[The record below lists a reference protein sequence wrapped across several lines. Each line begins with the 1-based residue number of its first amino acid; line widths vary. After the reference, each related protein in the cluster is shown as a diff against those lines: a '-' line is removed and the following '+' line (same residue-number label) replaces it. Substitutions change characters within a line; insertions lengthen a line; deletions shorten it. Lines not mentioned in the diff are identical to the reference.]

1 MESLLV
7 LLLIANL
14 AGLFLIWQRQ
24 DKQDKYLAKS
34 LEDSGRQSFQINWI
48 IALNKQTSQSARSK
62 RLGSGCQRP
71 FARSA
76 NGVAPRPDA
85 SPSRNDR

>member
-24 DKQDKYLAKS
+24 DKQAKHLSKS
-34 LEDSGRQSFQINWI
+34 LEDQADHLSDPVSYTHLTLPTIY
-48 IALNKQTSQSARSK
+48 S
-62 RLGSGCQRP
+62 
-71 FARSA
+71 
-76 NGVAPRPDA
+76 V
-85 SPSRNDR
+85 